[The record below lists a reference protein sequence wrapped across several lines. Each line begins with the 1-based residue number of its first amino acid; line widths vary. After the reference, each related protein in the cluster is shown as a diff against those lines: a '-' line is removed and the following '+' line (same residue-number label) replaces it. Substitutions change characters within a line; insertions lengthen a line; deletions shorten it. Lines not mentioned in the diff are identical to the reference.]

1 MKTSTCAGLLY
12 IRRNPMSDEI
22 LKLVLHKV
30 ENMEHKMSSAQSLNG
45 GFDKLLLE
53 VQHIKEVQSD
63 VLDGVRGVKKNLY
76 EPDSGLFSRVKELEM
91 ESSRRM
97 DYIIETKPLLAQAQ
111 ELILWKKE
119 AAKDI
124 NELEDLRLEMS
135 KLQEWKAGMSKVIW
149 LVATAAG
156 GMWVKHFMDL
166 MTK

>member
-1 MKTSTCAGLLY
+1 
-12 IRRNPMSDEI
+12 MSDEI
-22 LKLVLHKV
+22 LKLVLQKV
-30 ENMEHKMSSAQSLNG
+30 ENMEHKISSAQSLNG
-45 GFDKLLLE
+45 GFDKLLIE

-91 ESSRRM
+91 ESIRRM
-97 DYIIETKPLLAQAQ
+97 DYIIETKPMIAQAQ

-124 NELEDLRLEMS
+124 NELENLRLEMS

-149 LVATAAG
+149 LIATAAG

-166 MTK
+166 MMK

>member
-1 MKTSTCAGLLY
+1 
-12 IRRNPMSDEI
+12 MSDEI

-30 ENMEHKMSSAQSLNG
+30 ENMEHKMSNAQSLNG

-97 DYIIETKPLLAQAQ
+97 DYIIEMKPLLAQAQ

-166 MTK
+166 ITK

>member
-1 MKTSTCAGLLY
+1 
-12 IRRNPMSDEI
+12 MSDEI

-30 ENMEHKMSSAQSLNG
+30 ENMEHRISSAQSLNG

-53 VQHIKEVQSD
+53 VQHIKEAQVD
-63 VLDGVRGVKKNLY
+63 ILVAVRAIKQTLY

-97 DYIIETKPLLAQAQ
+97 DYIIETKPLLAEAR

-119 AAKDI
+119 ATKDI
-124 NELEDLRLEMS
+124 NEVEDLRMEMAQL
-135 KLQEWKAGMSKVIW
+135 KDWKAGISKVIW
-149 LVATAAG
+149 LIATAAG